1 MALSSIAPERPVPSS
16 NRWLQI
22 IFGVICMVAA
32 ANIQYAWTL
41 FVPEIQKTFGW
52 DRAAIQVAFTI
63 FVVVQT
69 WLTPIEGYFIDK
81 YGPSRVVMFGGLMTG
96 AAWVMNSYA
105 TSLTGFYIGSVLGGI
120 GVGCV
125 YATCINNAL
134 KWFPD
139 KRGLAVGLTA
149 GGYGAG
155 SALTII
161 PIAKMIDAGSY
172 AQAFFTFG
180 LIQGTVIILASIF
193 MRSPAKDEVKFST
206 KVLQSRR
213 DYTLGEALRTPVFY
227 VMLLMFTCTVT
238 GGLMAVAQLGVIATD
253 LGVKNFQVNLYFFAM
268 AALPFALML
277 DRVMNGISRPL
288 FGFISDRIGREK
300 TMFIAF
306 AMEGIG
312 IVALGYFGS
321 NPLGVRDPVG
331 HRVPGLG
338 RSVLAV
344 QRHGRRHLRFEAYRQ
359 DLRRPL
365 LRQGLCRAV
374 RAGREPD
381 HAGDGHVVDGAL
393 HGGDDGPDRSRTR
406 HRRAAADAEAA
417 PRRQQRGGAE
427 RSTRPRL
434 IGPLR
439 SRRIG
444 SRTRKPRRKR
454 RGFSFETGFLSA
466 PARDLGDVDRPKKKA
481 PSPEPWSTRSSHR
494 GGMVGATGIEPVT
507 PTMSTYSGRTAL
519 PHQNQPFPEAGQC
532 VAIHSRAAPCSPI

>member
-1 MALSSIAPERPVPSS
+1 MAMSAAAPAAVKSST
-16 NRWLQI
+16 NRWIQLV
-22 IFGVICMVAA
+22 FGVVCMVAA

-81 YGPSRVVMFGGLMTG
+81 YGPSRVVLFGGLMTG
-96 AAWVMNSYA
+96 LAWIINSYA
-105 TSLTGFYIGSVLGGI
+105 TSLTGFYVGAVAGGI

-155 SALTII
+155 SALTIL

-172 AQAFFTFG
+172 AQAFFVFG
-180 LIQGTVIILASIF
+180 LIQGAVIMLAALG
-193 MRSPAKDEVKFST
+193 MRAPRKDQVVFSST
-206 KVLQSRR
+206 VLQSRR
-213 DYTLGEALRTPVFY
+213 DYTLSEALRTPVFW

-238 GGLMAVAQLGVIATD
+238 GGLMAVAQLGVIAQD

-277 DRVMNGISRPL
+277 DRIMNGISRPL
-288 FGFISDRIGREK
+288 FGFVSDRIGREK

-321 NPLGVRDPVG
+321 NPWAFVILSGVVFLAWGEVYSLFSATAADTFGSKHIGKIYGVLYCAKGFAALFVPVG
-331 HRVPGLG
+331 NLIMQATGTWATVLYTVAIMDLIAAGLAIA
-338 RSVLAV
+338 VLRPMLK
-344 QRHGRRHLRFEAYRQ
+344 RH
-359 DLRRPL
+359 
-365 LRQGLCRAV
+365 
-374 RAGREPD
+374 
-381 HAGDGHVVDGAL
+381 HAANGSAL
-393 HGGDDGPDRSRTR
+393 P
-406 HRRAAADAEAA
+406 AAALAHA
-417 PRRQQRGGAE
+417 
-427 RSTRPRL
+427 
-434 IGPLR
+434 
-439 SRRIG
+439 
-444 SRTRKPRRKR
+444 
-454 RGFSFETGFLSA
+454 
-466 PARDLGDVDRPKKKA
+466 
-481 PSPEPWSTRSSHR
+481 
-494 GGMVGATGIEPVT
+494 
-507 PTMSTYSGRTAL
+507 
-519 PHQNQPFPEAGQC
+519 
-532 VAIHSRAAPCSPI
+532 